1 MICQLCRNDK
11 KLIKAH
17 IIPEGFFRQLRSERR
32 APEIHTNKEG
42 EYPKRAP
49 IGIYDTGILCAECD
63 NRLAPWDNHAQ
74 QVLLQD
80 FSEDLAIYYN
90 QQKIV
95 YRIADFDYKLLKL
108 FFISLLWRAS
118 VSTHKFYQ
126 RISAGPFEQKLKE
139 MILSEDPGPPL
150 LFAVT
155 LAKFSDPA
163 VTGVLDPHRDKFE
176 GINYCRFYLTGFV
189 AYIKVDRRSVPNF
202 LKDLY
207 LRPDTPIP
215 VILRDFHH
223 SKDGVVMKDILRKSV
238 LKDNT

>member
-1 MICQLCRNDK
+1 
-11 KLIKAH
+11 
-17 IIPEGFFRQLRSERR
+17 
-32 APEIHTNKEG
+32 
-42 EYPKRAP
+42 
-49 IGIYDTGILCAECD
+49 
-63 NRLAPWDNHAQ
+63 
-74 QVLLQD
+74 
-80 FSEDLAIYYN
+80 
-90 QQKIV
+90 
-95 YRIADFDYKLLKL
+95 L

-139 MILSEDPGPPL
+139 MILGEDPGPPL

-189 AYIKVDRRSVPNF
+189 AYIKVDRRSVPDF
-202 LKDLY
+202 MKDLY

-238 LKDNT
+238 LKDNTSPGHWS